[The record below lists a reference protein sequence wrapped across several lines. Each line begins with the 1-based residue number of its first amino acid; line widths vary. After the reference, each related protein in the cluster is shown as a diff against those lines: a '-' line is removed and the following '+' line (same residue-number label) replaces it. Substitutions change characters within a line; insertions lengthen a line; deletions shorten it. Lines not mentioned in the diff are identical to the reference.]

1 MPPEISYRIATDNDA
16 GELAVLRQRW
26 SPPAVPH
33 SDLERD
39 HYAAHLRQ
47 WMRSSGDRSVCAVA
61 SFEGDFIG
69 MAWLAVFDRVPNPDS
84 FVRLSG
90 DIQSVY
96 VVPEQRGLGVATRM
110 VEMLVEIA
118 DARGIAS
125 ISADS
130 SEQALAFYHRLGFRR
145 SLLLLQRKLV
155 GSLPS

>member
-1 MPPEISYRIATDNDA
+1 
-16 GELAVLRQRW
+16 
-26 SPPAVPH
+26 
-33 SDLERD
+33 
-39 HYAAHLRQ
+39 
-47 WMRSSGDRSVCAVA
+47 
-61 SFEGDFIG
+61 